1 MNMNLTRRSIVA
13 GAVALASLLGPLAAS
28 DAHAASRS
36 KLTREGVAALRKLE
50 ITEPRSRRFARGATA
65 ILVFPQILKAGLVF
79 GGQTG
84 DGVLLE
90 RGQAKGFYNISAGSW
105 GLQAGAQTFG
115 YALFFMNN
123 ASLRYL
129 SRSGGFSVG
138 AGPSIVVVNKGAAA
152 DVDTTTISQ
161 DVYAF
166 PFNQKGLMADIT
178 LKGAKITPIHPD

>member
-1 MNMNLTRRSIVA
+1 MDRGDL
-13 GAVALASLLGPLAAS
+13 GALQRDVGHQALLVEG
-28 DAHAASRS
+28 
-36 KLTREGVAALRKLE
+36 EGVDVLADGGGVDVG
-50 ITEPRSRRFARGATA
+50 RGATA